1 MNQTLTDGKPIII
14 EGLHLDP
21 ALFIPEFARAGV
33 IMLPARAHAVPKGGS
48 PTGTGTGGAAGQL
61 AGGGGGAGGD
71 GERRAVRCVCGGEAW
86 WRGYHCACVRPDLGD

>member
-1 MNQTLTDGKPIII
+1 MQQTLTDGKPIII

-48 PTGTGTGGAAGQL
+48 PTGTGGAAGQH

-71 GERRAVRCVCGGEAW
+71 GERRAVRCVFCGKAW
-86 WRGYHCACVRPDLGD
+86 WGGVSVSVLV